1 MQIVMHLMASSSN
14 GFFRANRV
22 ELRDLRDLLE
32 IQSSK
37 EKNANKLEL
46 LKVETTVLR

>member
-1 MQIVMHLMASSSN
+1 MHLMASSSN

-37 EKNANKLEL
+37 EKKNANKLEL